1 MRTIFMKR
9 LLALVGL
16 AALFVLLGQPR
27 PAYACPA

>member
-1 MRTIFMKR
+1 MFMKR

-16 AALFVLLGQPR
+16 VALFVTLALPR